1 MSESP
6 NEEDTYQHFIQ
17 NNFEYKAELINFLN
31 SISTSWNEPN
41 SPPQE
46 TGLDPNIASYSGIS
60 NYSIINPKQI
70 YQVGRGVDTFEPSL
84 QAQVEGNAQVSN
96 FTPMVH
102 EDSQNQGSNQPLNVP
117 NSSLNT
123 NVQTPNQASTQSER
137 NEDSTNQDSN
147 QTKKVRTDE
156 LKWQMYIS
164 PMICLKALFKEK
176 FVSNIESYDCK
187 DHMGT
192 KYNERQNF
200 LNTSV
205 KELLNKHGETKDKID
220 KKLESCD
227 ETTKKEINY
236 YLNMTYKQLSEH
248 YEEIKANLQMLK
260 GTFLTINK
268 LISRENEIQSK
279 RERREKY
286 RINKKNGNNNVL
298 HELRIGNFEKGLEAL
313 FENIEKGKW
322 QRGEKGQEEKIKI
335 FKIKKIKRKKK
346 RKRRGET

>member
-6 NEEDTYQHFIQ
+6 NGEDTYQQFIQ
-17 NNFEYKAELINFLN
+17 NDFEYKAELINFLN

-102 EDSQNQGSNQPLNVP
+102 EDSQNQGSNQPLNLP

-123 NVQTPNQASTQSER
+123 NVQTPNQASIQLER

-147 QTKKVRTDE
+147 KTKKVRTDE

-176 FVSNIESYDCK
+176 FVLNIESYDCK

-298 HELRIGNFEKGLEAL
+298 HELRIGNFE
-313 FENIEKGKW
+313 
-322 QRGEKGQEEKIKI
+322 RV
-335 FKIKKIKRKKK
+335 
-346 RKRRGET
+346 

>member
-1 MSESP
+1 MSESR
-6 NEEDTYQHFIQ
+6 NEEDTFQQLIQ
-17 NNFEYKAELINFLN
+17 DNCECNAEIINFLN
-31 SISTSWNEPN
+31 SISTPRNEPN
-41 SPPQE
+41 SFSQE
-46 TGLDPNIASYSGIS
+46 TGLDPNIASNSGIS

-70 YQVGRGVDTFEPSL
+70 YQVGRGVDTFDSSL
-84 QAQVEGNAQVSN
+84 QAQIEGNPQASN

-123 NVQTPNQASTQSER
+123 NVQTPNQASIQLEK

-147 QTKKVRTDE
+147 KTKKVRTDE

-176 FVSNIESYDCK
+176 FCLNIESYDCK
-187 DHMGT
+187 DYLGT
-192 KYNERQNF
+192 KYKERQNF

-205 KELLNKHGETKDKID
+205 KELLNKHEETKDKID

-279 RERREKY
+279 REKREKY
-286 RINKKNGNNNVL
+286 RINKKNGNNNAL
-298 HELRIGNFEKGLEAL
+298 HELRIGNFEKGLEEL